1 MIEERELKD
10 RMNKYQTKLV
20 QELRAK
26 IGCNLKQGELVA
38 QLKEKLE
45 KSERELEYIR
55 KNRSV
60 YNKDQ
65 VEEWRKDAEVWK
77 NEVQSYKQGS
87 WQMLAD
93 LERAEKNSK
102 SIGEREYQRGVLDG
116 KTTAFRIAEKEATE
130 FRESAK
136 EKDKEIQKLAEEASN
151 KNHGED
157 YKNKLSALKL
167 EYYKLMR

>member
-77 NEVQSYKQGS
+77 NEVQSYK
-87 WQMLAD
+87 
-93 LERAEKNSK
+93 
-102 SIGEREYQRGVLDG
+102 
-116 KTTAFRIAEKEATE
+116 
-130 FRESAK
+130 
-136 EKDKEIQKLAEEASN
+136 
-151 KNHGED
+151 
-157 YKNKLSALKL
+157 
-167 EYYKLMR
+167 